1 MSEGTFMYF
10 AYGSNMLLA
19 RLRARCPSAE
29 STGAAELEG
38 YELHWHKRSKD
49 SSGKCGIAQK
59 KNSCVF
65 GVLYQIADADK
76 QALDWAEGLGHGY
89 EEVCVQVSVEGKSL
103 TASTYQATD
112 VDESLMPYSWYQ
124 ALVISGAKE
133 HGLPE
138 DYVER
143 LRLMTS
149 MADPDCARHEKEM
162 RLAQEA
168 FQ

>member
-1 MSEGTFMYF
+1 MSAGTFMYF

-29 STGAAELEG
+29 PTGAAELEG

-49 SSGKCGIAQK
+49 GSGKCGIAQS

-65 GVLYQIADADK
+65 GVLYQISDADK
-76 QALDWAEGLGHGY
+76 PALDRAEGLGHGY
-89 EEVCVQVSVEGKSL
+89 KEVRVQLSVEGKSL

-112 VDESLMPYSWYQ
+112 IDEFLKPYAWYQ
-124 ALVISGAKE
+124 ALVIAGAKE

-138 DYVER
+138 GYVER
-143 LRLMTS
+143 LHLMTS
-149 MADPDCARHEKEM
+149 MADPDRARHEKEM
-162 RLAQEA
+162 RLIQEVC
-168 FQ
+168 Q